1 MSWNIPSQN
10 DHRIL
15 SVISYYVLF
24 SEKIEEK
31 NLKETRTLKNRRKEN
46 TEKGSAV
53 IGCSQE
59 FPNLRK
65 NFKWIFNED
74 CV

>member
-53 IGCSQE
+53 IGCS
-59 FPNLRK
+59 
-65 NFKWIFNED
+65 
-74 CV
+74 